1 MPEPENV
8 AADGEFRAMTQ
19 PRGPRINRE
28 TRKETGPTRSADL
41 SNRSIRKAAAPK
53 DQAEEELEKCW
64 IMRHV

>member
-28 TRKETGPTRSADL
+28 TRKETGPTRVDL
-41 SNRSIRKAAAPK
+41 SNMSIRKAAAPK